1 MDQMTI
7 RPSLPSDADT
17 VFLHLGKFATSYK
30 PVRSDVDTNYPI
42 VLGSDGSDLLVVEQG
57 VGRVVGYI
65 LASDLPTL
73 FANGVVTEFLELYMD
88 EQERGKGMGRA
99 LVKWAVARAE
109 ERGVVEVT
117 VSTRRARSFYLNLG
131 FELTAEYF
139 KLKFD

>member
-1 MDQMTI
+1 MTI

-30 PVRSDVDTNYPI
+30 PARSDFDTNYPI
-42 VLGSDGSDLLVVEQG
+42 ILGSDGSDLLVAEQG
-57 VGRVVGYI
+57 VGRVVCNI
-65 LASDLPTL
+65 LASDSPTL

-109 ERGVVEVT
+109 ERGVVKSEVLW
-117 VSTRRARSFYLNLG
+117 R
-131 FELTAEYF
+131 
-139 KLKFD
+139 